1 MNLATLC
8 MIPAAA
14 LLAACSSSKEQA
26 PAAPRVDSAAL
37 PVMERVALG
46 ANRCWFKSG
55 DPMFAAYRLAPEL
68 NSFSGTPRILIVKRN
83 SPESRPLLVVQAQG
97 NPARMG
103 AFGPLMGEA
112 QVAARVNRDVTAWA
126 RGGKGC

>member
-14 LLAACSSSKEQA
+14 LLAACSSKEKPVVA
-26 PAAPRVDSAAL
+26 LEIGAL

-46 ANRCWFKSG
+46 ANRCWFKSK
-55 DPMFAAYRLAPEL
+55 DPAFAAYKLAPEL
-68 NSFSGTPRILIVKRN
+68 KSFTGTPRILVVKRN
-83 SPESRPLLVVQAQG
+83 SPESLPLLVVQAQG
-97 NPARMG
+97 APAKLA
-103 AFGPLMGEA
+103 AFGPLMQDA
-112 QVAARVNRDVTAWA
+112 TVNARVTKDVNHWA